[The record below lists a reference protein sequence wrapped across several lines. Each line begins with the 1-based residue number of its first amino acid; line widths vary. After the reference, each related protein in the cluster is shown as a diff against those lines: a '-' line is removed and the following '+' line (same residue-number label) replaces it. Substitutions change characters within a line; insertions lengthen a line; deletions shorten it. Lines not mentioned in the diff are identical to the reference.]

1 MIASEAER
9 LITKYSQALD
19 VKQPKLS
26 IKRKMQG
33 CMYNAITHRIVAG
46 EDLLAA
52 PDAALTVTLAHEVGH
67 ASQRREILF
76 ELVTPLTGIAVW
88 VITSAVLWA
97 IEDPHPILQM
107 LTFFGVLPLFL
118 YGLSRWRNGFEVR
131 YVERELRADAIS
143 ASQCGASAALS
154 LLRTFD
160 RGEGTSSE
168 IRSRLEQLEAL
179 CEV

>member
-9 LITKYSQALD
+9 LIAKYSKALN
-19 VKQPKLS
+19 VKPPKLRV
-26 IKRKMQG
+26 KRKMQG

-46 EDLLAA
+46 GDVLGASESALA
-52 PDAALTVTLAHEVGH
+52 VTFAHEVGH

-97 IEDPHPILQM
+97 IEDPHPIIQT

-143 ASQCGASAALS
+143 ASQCGAPAALS
-154 LLRTFD
+154 LLRSFD
-160 RGEGTSSE
+160 HGESTSSE
-168 IRSRLEQLEAL
+168 IRTRLEQLEAL
-179 CEV
+179 CEA